1 MNDIMIPV
9 QEQDGKILV
18 SGRELKEALGIRT
31 KYSMWIDR
39 MITDFDFVENT
50 DFILVSQNRETNNP
64 KNPSTTYEDHYLT
77 IEMAKEICMIT
88 RNGNGKKVR
97 KYFINLE
104 KKWNTPDQIL
114 SRALKLVD
122 SYITNAESRPS
133 LETASNEE
141 LIKELQRR
149 LA

>member
-18 SGRELKEALGIRT
+18 SGRELKDALGIRT
-31 KYSMWIDR
+31 NYSTWIER
-39 MITDFDFVENT
+39 IINDFDFIENVDYIFCFPNLESKT
-50 DFILVSQNRETNNP
+50 GSGGHNKQ
-64 KNPSTTYEDHYLT
+64 DHYLT

-149 LA
+149 LT

>member
-1 MNDIMIPV
+1 MNDIMIPA

-18 SGRELKEALGIRT
+18 SARDLREALGIRT
-31 KYSMWIDR
+31 NYSTWIER
-39 MITDFDFVENT
+39 IINDFDFIENT
-50 DFILVSQNRETNNP
+50 DFITRFPNLESDTGGQNRR
-64 KNPSTTYEDHYLT
+64 DHYLT